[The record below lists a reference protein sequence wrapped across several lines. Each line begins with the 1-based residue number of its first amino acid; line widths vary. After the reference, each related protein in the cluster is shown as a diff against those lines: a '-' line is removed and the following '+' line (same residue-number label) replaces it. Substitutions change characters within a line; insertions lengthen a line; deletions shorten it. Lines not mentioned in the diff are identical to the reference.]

1 MKDFWN
7 ERFSHEEY
15 AYGTEPNV
23 FFKQSLD
30 KYKPKGK
37 ILMPAE
43 GEGRNAVYA
52 AKTGLEAYAFDISEE
67 GKRKA
72 LELAKKENVTL
83 NYEVGNFAELL
94 LTQNNYDAIGLIFA
108 HFPPEIKTP
117 FYKKMMELLKPG
129 GLVILEGFS
138 KENLELKKANPQI
151 GGPGQLELLFSLE
164 EIKADFPSLEIL
176 QLEKCLV
183 KLEEGKFHVGT
194 ASVIRF
200 VGKKKS

>member
-30 KYKPKGK
+30 QYKP
-37 ILMPAE
+37 
-43 GEGRNAVYA
+43 
-52 AKTGLEAYAFDISEE
+52 GLEAYAFDISEE
-67 GKRKA
+67 GRRKA

-108 HFPPEIKTP
+108 HFPPEIKTQ

>member
-30 KYKPKGK
+30 QYKPKGK

-108 HFPPEIKTP
+108 HFPPEIKTQ
-117 FYKKMMELLKPG
+117 FYKKMMELLKSG